1 MIDQVTINRILEA
14 ARIDDVVGEF
24 VSLRKRGANLVGL
37 CPFHDEKTPS
47 FSVSPSK
54 GICKCFSCGKGGNVV
69 HFIME
74 HEQLGYYDALKW
86 LANKYHIE
94 VIEKEMSPEELQSCN
109 DRESMFVVNAFAAT
123 YFSQNM
129 RDSVAG
135 KSLGLAYFK
144 ERGIREDMI
153 KKFQLGY
160 CSDSNDYFSKTAI
173 ENGYRKE
180 YLLKTGLSVEGN
192 NGSLLDRYHGRV
204 IFPIH
209 TVSGKVAAFGGRIL
223 KKSDKLAKYINS
235 PESEIYHKSAELY
248 GIYFAKQAIVKQDR
262 CYLVE
267 GYLDVIS
274 MHQAGIENVVASSG
288 TSLTHGQ
295 IRLIHRFTENVTVLY
310 DGDAAG
316 IKASLRGINLLLE
329 EGLNIQVVLLP
340 EGEDPDSY
348 TQKHGASEVT
358 AYIMDHQQDFIRF
371 KTDILLRDTQNDP
384 IKRAGLIEDVLESI
398 AVIPNEIIRSE
409 YIKECS
415 RQLDTREELL
425 TKEVGKKRYRYLEQ
439 LRKKTEIEE
448 RNRRY
453 LSETVPAAGHS
464 SLHTSVSPPAEE
476 DVPFPGIEDMPQEQ
490 SAGSAHPQDKNQEK
504 KSLKTPYED
513 FERNLLR
520 CIVRYGNEI
529 LFTKEGQK
537 GISVLEYIASDL
549 QAEEIQFTHPL
560 YRKMLEEACRHLGEE
575 AFVPEHFFLCHQDAQ
590 VSLLAAELSGNRYE
604 LSKKYTER
612 TRSEKDRLKE
622 IVPQLL
628 EELKFKMIQEE
639 LRQVRRQIKVAQQ
652 NHEDQQVLY
661 WIKEFADLQQQERL
675 FAKKL
680 GERIINK

>member
-94 VIEKEMSPEELQSCN
+94 VIEKEMSPEELQSRN